1 MSIKAFYMVPHPPIA
16 VHEIGRG
23 EEEMIRPSLDS
34 YDAVARDIAKIK
46 PETII
51 ITSPHQVLYSDYFHI
66 SPGRHATGD
75 FSSFRAPE
83 VTFNV
88 DYDEELVNKIS
99 ELCGLMNF
107 PAGPDGERN
116 PSLDH
121 GVMVPLYFINKYYT
135 NYKLVRIGLSGLS
148 LEAHYHFGELIA
160 NAVQALG
167 RSCVFVG
174 SGDLSHCQKQDG
186 PYGYKPEGPAY
197 DEKLMDTMNRGAFK
211 ELLNFDEVLLDK
223 AEECGHRSF
232 TIMGGAVG
240 NDEVDITT
248 LSHESTFGVGYGF
261 AIYHPKEKQ
270 MNKTESNDIYVNLAK
285 MTIAEYITDHKR
297 LKVPDDLPDELTKT
311 RAGAFVSI
319 HEHGMLRGCIGT
331 IGPVRDSLAE
341 EI

>member
-1 MSIKAFYMVPHPPIA
+1 
-16 VHEIGRG
+16 
-23 EEEMIRPSLDS
+23 
-34 YDAVARDIAKIK
+34 
-46 PETII
+46 
-51 ITSPHQVLYSDYFHI
+51 
-66 SPGRHATGD
+66 
-75 FSSFRAPE
+75 
-83 VTFNV
+83 
-88 DYDEELVNKIS
+88 
-99 ELCGLMNF
+99 
-107 PAGPDGERN
+107 AGPDGERN

-211 ELLNFDEVLLDK
+211 ELLTFDEALLDK

-240 NDEVDITT
+240 ENKVDITT

-261 AIYHPKEKQ
+261 AIYHPTEST
-270 MNKTESNDIYVNLAK
+270 MNKTDSNDIYVNLAR

-297 LKVPDDLPDELTKT
+297 IKVPDDLPDELTKA

-331 IGPVRDSLAE
+331 IAPVRDSLAE
-341 EI
+341 EIIFNAISASTEDPRFSPIKKEELPFLEINVDVLGDAEDISSPDELDVKKYGVIVTNGYRRGLLLPDLDGVDTVEEQISIARQKAGIGPSESVQLQRFEVIRHK